1 LLLKVVFKKI
11 KLRKLDKIT
20 NKLRIVILVF
30 LLILVS
36 WPLGVLAHQPRIVGI
51 EKINVTKPEI
61 SKAYYG
67 KLSGKLHTYMFSAS
81 SAIDLY
87 VNILVPFIEGPG
99 RHMVVKIFKGDHTL
113 GSLRPDKEDWREFFE
128 PFGQSMY
135 WQGPEFKI
143 RADAGKYKILV
154 QSREKNIR
162 YVLAI
167 GEIEAFDAVEGL
179 NAILLIPELKRNFF
193 EESPIGFI
201 FSPLGWGYILLLQLL
216 ALLMGWV
223 MSRVLKISGIEI
235 QKEYF
240 QKFARHTMILGVIF
254 WVSLL
259 FWAVRTSWH
268 PILVLMS
275 GLALFMAIISWRFN
289 HKGSGVVKSQ

>member
-1 LLLKVVFKKI
+1 M
-11 KLRKLDKIT
+11 DKII

-30 LLILVS
+30 FLILIN
-36 WPLGVLAHQPRIVGI
+36 WPLGVLAHQPRIVEV

-67 KLSGKLHTYMFSAS
+67 KLSEKPHIYIINAS

-99 RHMVVKIFKGDHTL
+99 KNVTVKIFKDGQPL
-113 GSLRPDKEDWREFFE
+113 GSLSPGEKDWKEFFE

-162 YVLAI
+162 YALAI
-167 GEIEAFDAVEGL
+167 GEIEAFDGIESL
-179 NAILLIPELKRNFF
+179 KAILLIPELKRNFF
-193 EESPIGFI
+193 EESPISFI
-201 FSPLGWGYILLLQLL
+201 FSPLGWGYILVLQLL
-216 ALLMGWV
+216 SLLVGWV
-223 MSRVLKISGIEI
+223 ILRVLKISGIKI
-235 QKEYF
+235 QREYF
-240 QKFARHTMILGVIF
+240 QKFASNTMVWGM
-254 WVSLL
+254 LL
-259 FWAVRTSWH
+259 WAGLLSWAVITSWH
-268 PILVLMS
+268 PILILMS
-275 GLALFMAIISWRFN
+275 GLALFMAITSWYELKVSKQSKALSRIR
-289 HKGSGVVKSQ
+289 

>member
-1 LLLKVVFKKI
+1 M
-11 KLRKLDKIT
+11 
-20 NKLRIVILVF
+20 RIIILGF
-30 LLILVS
+30 FIILVS
-36 WPLGVLAHQPRIVGI
+36 WPLTILAHQPRIVES

-67 KLSGKLHTYMFSAS
+67 NLSGQPHTYIISAS

-87 VNILVPFIEGPG
+87 VNILLPFNEGPG
-99 RHMVVKIFKGDHTL
+99 KNVLVKIFKDDQTL
-113 GSLRPDKEDWREFFE
+113 VRLSPSKEDWKEFFE

-167 GEIEAFDAVEGL
+167 GETESFKGIESL
-179 NAILLIPELKRNFF
+179 KAILVIPKLKKNFF
-193 EESPIGFI
+193 KESPVSFI
-201 FSPLGWGYILLLQLL
+201 LSPLGWGYILLLKIL
-216 ALLMGWV
+216 ALLLGWV
-223 MSRVLKISGIEI
+223 ILKVLKISEIKI

-240 QKFARHTMILGVIF
+240 KQFAKHIMVWGMIF
-254 WVSLL
+254 WMGLL
-259 FWAVRTSWH
+259 FWAVITSWH
-268 PILVLMS
+268 PILILMS
-275 GLALFMAIISWRFN
+275 GLALFITLVSWCELKMSKQN
-289 HKGSGVVKSQ
+289 KK

>member
-1 LLLKVVFKKI
+1 M
-11 KLRKLDKIT
+11 DKII
-20 NKLRIVILVF
+20 NNLRIVILFFF
-30 LLILVS
+30 LTLVS
-36 WPLGVLAHQPRIVGI
+36 WPLAVLAHQPRIVET

-67 KLSGKLHTYMFSAS
+67 ELSGKPHIYMIEAS

-87 VNILVPFIEGPG
+87 VNVLVPFIEGPG
-99 RHMVVKIFKGDHTL
+99 KNVIVKIFKGDQSL
-113 GSLRPDKEDWREFFE
+113 GSLSPGEKDWKEFFE

-167 GEIEAFDAVEGL
+167 GEIEAFDGIESL
-179 NAILLIPELKRNFF
+179 KAILLIPELKRNFF

-216 ALLMGWV
+216 ALLVGWV
-223 MSRVLKISGIEI
+223 ISRVFKISRIKI

-240 QKFARHTMILGVIF
+240 QNFARNTIILGLIF
-254 WVSLL
+254 WVGLL
-259 FWAVRTSWH
+259 SWAVRTSWH
-268 PILVLMS
+268 PILILMS
-275 GLALFMAIISWRFN
+275 GLALFMAIISWCELRASAQN
-289 HKGSGVVKSQ
+289 KA